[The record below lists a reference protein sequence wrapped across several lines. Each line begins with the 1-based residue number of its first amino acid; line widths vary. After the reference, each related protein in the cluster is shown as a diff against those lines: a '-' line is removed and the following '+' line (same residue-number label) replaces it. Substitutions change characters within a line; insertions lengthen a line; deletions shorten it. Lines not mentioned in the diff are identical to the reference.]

1 MTSYDITTYAGLT
14 NAIQSYTEVNEPNFV
29 ANIPTFIQDVER
41 LVNNTVQL
49 PAFRKNVTGTAT
61 AGFPYLDLPQDFL
74 SMFSLAVINP
84 DLPTTTPNYRYLLD
98 KDVNYIREAFPYPGV
113 EGVPQYYG
121 VFDAGVSAGV
131 NTGSFILGPTPDQ
144 SYTMELHYYAY
155 PQSIT
160 TAPSGQSWLSIN
172 YPNVLLWGSVTE
184 AYIYLKGEADLIQTY
199 QAKYDQAMQLLK
211 QLGDGKDRQD
221 SYRTTQVRDKVV

>member
-1 MTSYDITTYAGLT
+1 MPTSYDITTYAGLT
-14 NAIQSYTEVNEPNFV
+14 NAIQAYTEVNEATFV
-29 ANIPTFIQDVER
+29 SNIPTFIQDVER

-74 SMFSLAVINP
+74 SMFSLAVVDPVNG
-84 DLPTTTPNYRYLLD
+84 YEYLLN
-98 KDVNYIREAFPYPGV
+98 KDVNYIREFFPYPGV
-113 EGVPQYYG
+113 EGTPKYYALFDSG
-121 VFDAGVSAGV
+121 VNAGV

-160 TAPSGQSWLSIN
+160 TAPSGQSWLSLN
-172 YPNVLLWGSVTE
+172 YPNVLLWGAVTE

-221 SYRTTQVRDKVV
+221 NYRVTQVRDKVV